1 MPPRRVPERALAQF
15 DRLGAELYA
24 ERTRAELSRIS
35 GRSPSGGLL
44 TPTEQRI
51 AELVAEGRSN
61 KEVAA
66 ATFVTAKTVETN
78 LSRIYA
84 KLGIHPRTE
93 LARRIAEGVPAAKL

>member
-1 MPPRRVPERALAQF
+1 
-15 DRLGAELYA
+15 G
-24 ERTRAELSRIS
+24 

-66 ATFVTAKTVETN
+66 ALFVTAKTVETN

-84 KLGIHPRTE
+84 KLGIHSRTE
-93 LARRIAEGVPAAKL
+93 LARRLADGVPTSKL

>member
-1 MPPRRVPERALAQF
+1 
-15 DRLGAELYA
+15 
-24 ERTRAELSRIS
+24 
-35 GRSPSGGLL
+35 LL

-66 ATFVTAKTVETN
+66 AMFVTAKTVETN

-84 KLGIHPRTE
+84 KLGIHSRTE
-93 LARRIAEGVPAAKL
+93 LARRIADGVPASKL